1 MTLPPVNAAAPED
14 PNIRMQRQMAIFL
27 PFISL
32 IYGSILPAGLF
43 LYWIVSTIFSIVQ
56 QYFILGWGGMFPIFG
71 WTPGFAVDHQPRFPV
86 AMPVAP
92 TSTSRAAGAPARSTN
107 DRSALD
113 RSASAQATIRQRGRQ
128 GRRGRRR

>member
-1 MTLPPVNAAAPED
+1 
-14 PNIRMQRQMAIFL
+14 MQRQMAIFL

-43 LYWIVSTIFSIVQ
+43 LYWIGSTLFSIVQ
-56 QYFILGWGGMFPIFG
+56 QYLILGWGGMFPIFG
-71 WTPGFAVDHQPRFPV
+71 WTPRFAVDHTPRFPV
-86 AMPVAP
+86 AAP
-92 TSTSRAAGAPARSTN
+92 TAPPASSREPGTPARPKP